1 VLFEL
6 VFGNDVTHRVD
17 ESVARHGHMLG
28 RTRRLE
34 ASRCGGIHP
43 GRSHIETLTSRD
55 APDSEDAQPDA
66 AATAC
71 PAQEAGEPT
80 GGASVAHEAFA
91 LMALAGLVALSQWI
105 FVQAVIR
112 IDVHLIPAHARRRVQ
127 WLVVNSTHIYLTAA
141 GMVATVA
148 TVQAAVLL
156 T

>member
-1 VLFEL
+1 
-6 VFGNDVTHRVD
+6 
-17 ESVARHGHMLG
+17 M
-28 RTRRLE
+28 
-34 ASRCGGIHP
+34 
-43 GRSHIETLTSRD
+43 
-55 APDSEDAQPDA
+55 
-66 AATAC
+66 
-71 PAQEAGEPT
+71 
-80 GGASVAHEAFA
+80 AHEAFA